1 MKIRARL
8 VTVCVLLLLVLTVS
22 AVSCRGKGEEAT
34 PSGTAGTGGQ
44 GEAVEEQVDDIIQ
57 EIDSL
62 LENLDPGA
70 FEESTLND
78 QELGM

>member
-8 VTVCVLLLLVLTVS
+8 VTVCVLLLLALAVFT
-22 AVSCRGKGEEAT
+22 VSCRGKGEEAT

-44 GEAVEEQVDDIIQ
+44 GEAVEEQVEEIIQ

-62 LENLDPGA
+62 LESLDPGA
-70 FEESTLND
+70 FDDSTLNE